1 MKLTH
6 HQKKTKIA
14 KMNKLKK
21 NKNEMKRMK
30 KNVAL
35 C

>member
-14 KMNKLKK
+14 KMNKQKET
-21 NKNEMKRMK
+21 NGMKRMK